1 MTITPWLVNR
11 QLNPEA
17 SIRLFCLPYAGGGAA
32 IFRLWQQLLP
42 SDIELCPIALPGRE
56 HRIRERAHTDLPA
69 LLDALVDALWPLLD
83 RPFAIFGHSM
93 GAMIGFELVRT
104 LRRRGGPLPAHLFV
118 SARCAPQV
126 RDRTTISPDLPDEAF
141 LDGIRRLNG
150 TPEEILAHPEL
161 LQLLLPMLRAD
172 FALIASY
179 QYDATEPPLDCPI
192 SVFGGIQDTEITHA
206 ELDAWR
212 AHTTQ
217 LCMLRMFPGNHFF
230 LQTARAQLLRAIIDD
245 LRLRRR

>member
-1 MTITPWLVNR
+1 MTTPWLTNR

-17 SIRLFCLPYAGGGAA
+17 SFRLFCLPYAGGGAA
-32 IFRLWQQLLP
+32 IFRPWQQLLP

-56 HRIRERAHTDLPA
+56 HRIGERARAHLPE
-69 LLDALVDALWPLLD
+69 LLDELADALRPLMD

-104 LRRRGGPLPAHLFV
+104 LRRRDGPLPTHLFV

-126 RDRTTISPDLPDEAF
+126 RDRTAVSPDLPDAAF
-141 LDGIRRLNG
+141 LDGIRQLNG
-150 TPEEILAHPEL
+150 TPEEILGHPEM

-179 QYDATEPPLDCPI
+179 RYDATEPPLDCPI
-192 SVFGGIQDTEITHA
+192 SVCGGIQDPETTHA
-206 ELDAWR
+206 DLDAWR
-212 AHTTQ
+212 AQTTR

-230 LQTARAQLLRAIIDD
+230 VQTARAHLLRAIVDD
-245 LRLRRR
+245 LRMHRR